1 MENDKNST
9 KDIENNL
16 KNILKQKLESV
27 TVIKGKWGI
36 GKTHFIK
43 NFLDKLLIEDEYKFK
58 YVYVS
63 LFNKNS
69 LDDIEKEITIKL
81 YTTVRAIS
89 SVKDKIKNLGLVLG
103 IKADD
108 FNLNTG
114 SIGSIINLGLSIFEN
129 KDFENI
135 TIVFDDLE
143 RLSEKLSFEQVLGF
157 ISVLKE
163 DKNCKVIVIMN
174 DDKLGEEKQKIYD
187 TYKEKIVDFEF
198 TYNPTVEENFEL
210 IKDRCTCFGDEIKEF
225 FVVNNINNIR
235 NMLQISYAINRI
247 CDLNVNKSLLKEAVR
262 YLIPFIYLKKV
273 ENKTIKTTIEIFQ
286 KYNFYNFTK
295 DLEEEEEE
303 LAEDIKRV
311 VNLFSHLKSYDEIF
325 YISFFPDFITPFFKY
340 IDTEILTDN
349 IIREIH
355 FSFEEEIK
363 RRERLEIKNQINEEF
378 KNYIYSVD
386 YKDKDFIEK
395 IWKLFEQYNQDILSI
410 FSISEL
416 YNWMVET
423 LSVIDKE
430 NANRYKD
437 YFADVIISYLD
448 KTYIEDKEEFKR
460 ILKIERFGLR
470 SLKNMAE
477 KVPKL
482 KKYIDTKEKEVESL
496 TLSSCDGLKELILC
510 ILKMDCPSTEG
521 EKLNELDFEQIEHCM
536 QNPEFLKILLS
547 FIRHERKILNTNFKN
562 FIEKFDKF
570 LDDFEKKHPE
580 IKEKIEIW
588 RLKTF

>member
-1 MENDKNST
+1 MENNNLI

-81 YTTVRAIS
+81 YTSVRAIS
-89 SVKDKIKNLGLVLG
+89 SVKDKIKNLGFVLG

-174 DDKLGEEKQKIYD
+174 DDELGENQKIYEKF
-187 TYKEKIVDFEF
+187 KEKIVDFEF
-198 TYNPTVEENFEL
+198 TYNPTVKENFEL
-210 IKDRCTCFGDEIKEF
+210 IKDRCRCFGDEIKEF

-235 NMLQISYAINRI
+235 NMLQVSYVINRI
-247 CDLNVNKSLLKEAVR
+247 CDLNVNKNLLKESVR
-262 YLIPFIYLKKV
+262 YLLPFIYLKKAK
-273 ENKTIKTTIEIFQ
+273 NRNPKTVISDITEYISNLYLNNQ
-286 KYNFYNFTK
+286 
-295 DLEEEEEE
+295 EEEPEE
-303 LAEDIKRV
+303 LKKAENIISV
-311 VNLFSHLKSYDEIF
+311 FNHLRKTEFLSVSFYPE
-325 YISFFPDFITPFFKY
+325 YISPFLKY
-340 IDTEILTDN
+340 IDTELLTDD
-349 IIREIH
+349 II
-355 FSFEEEIK
+355 EEIK
-363 RRERLEIKNQINEEF
+363 CEFNEELNRRERSAIKNKINDEF
-378 KNYIYSVD
+378 EKYIYSVD

-395 IWKLFEQYNQDILSI
+395 IWKLFEQYKQDILSI

-416 YNWMVET
+416 YGWMVET
-423 LSVIDKE
+423 LSVMDKE
-430 NANRYKD
+430 NPDRYKD
-437 YFADVIISYLD
+437 YFADVITSYLD
-448 KTYIEDKEEFKR
+448 KIYIEDKEEFKR
-460 ILKIERFGLR
+460 IIKIERFGLHF
-470 SLKNMAE
+470 LKNMAE

-496 TLSSCDGLKELILC
+496 TISSCDGLKELILC

-521 EKLNELDFEQIEHCM
+521 GKLNEIDFKQIEHCM

-547 FIRHERKILNTNFKN
+547 FIRHERKISNTNFKN

-570 LDDFEKKHPE
+570 LDDFKKKHPE

-588 RLKTF
+588 R